1 MYLYRNNLCQIKLFH
16 TDFDI
21 TLRVIV
27 DKNAPLRT
35 KKMPKRQLLPLYN
48 KKIQID
54 TEGIVSGCGSGP
66 VCVFIMKCSRSV
78 KF

>member
-1 MYLYRNNLCQIKLFH
+1 MDLY
-16 TDFDI
+16 DI
-21 TLRVIV
+21 TLRDVV
-27 DKNAPLRT
+27 DEHAPLRT
-35 KKMPKRQLLPLYN
+35 KEMPRKPMFPWYN
-48 KKIQID
+48 KTYKLQRD